1 MTGVETSKDRV
12 ITHGPKNDGTY
23 IVEFRIWGRSPRK
36 QRGIYAKLGPVLYH
50 ILTRRSAIVAMC

>member
-36 QRGIYAKLGPVLYH
+36 
-50 ILTRRSAIVAMC
+50 